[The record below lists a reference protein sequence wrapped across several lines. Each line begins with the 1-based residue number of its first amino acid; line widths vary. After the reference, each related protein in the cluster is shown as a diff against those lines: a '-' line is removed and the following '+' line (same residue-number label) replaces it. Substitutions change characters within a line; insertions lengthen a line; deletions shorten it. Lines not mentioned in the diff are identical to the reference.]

1 MSESVLMCNQAD
13 NLQSKSTL
21 EENKVAMEKS
31 QYTVKKINK
40 TEHDNFAQE
49 DILGIHHV
57 TAIASDPQKNIDF
70 YTQVLGLRLVKLTI
84 NFDDPTTYHLY
95 FGDEIGRPGTI
106 LTFFPWPNAPKGNRG
121 TGQVI
126 ATSFLI
132 PKSSVGYW
140 LDRLKSQKV
149 PGQGPTKR
157 FGDTEEVLT
166 LYDPDGLELEL
177 VANRSAEDRTLHV
190 WKEGPISIEHAIRGF
205 YSVTLLEVGYEHT
218 AHVLTNELGFKLV
231 GQDGS
236 RFRFQISEA
245 KEDDA
250 DGRNKNT
257 KGEHHGSNI
266 VDILCLPNAQY
277 GMIGVGTVHHVAWRT
292 PSDEQQK
299 MLRAKIFKAGLNAT
313 PVIDRTYF
321 HSVYFREPG
330 GVLFEIATN
339 PPGFATDEKVE
350 ELGTH
355 LMLPPWLESVRKDLE
370 RVLQPVHLPH
380 KKEKGQEQVLSKKN
394 NNDLIIRGIKAK
406 NVQE

>member
-1 MSESVLMCNQAD
+1 
-13 NLQSKSTL
+13 
-21 EENKVAMEKS
+21 MEKS
-31 QYTVKKINK
+31 QDITEKISNTDRK
-40 TEHDNFAQE
+40 NSNQE

-70 YTQVLGLRLVKLTI
+70 YTQILGLRLVKLTV

-106 LTFFPWPNAPKGNRG
+106 LTFFPWPKAPKGHRG

-132 PKSSVGYW
+132 PEHSTNYW
-140 LDRLKSQKV
+140 LDRLKNQKV
-149 PGQGPTKR
+149 PVQGPTKR

-177 VANRSAEDRTLHV
+177 VANRSSEERTANV
-190 WKEGPISIEHAIRGF
+190 WKEGPIPVEHAIRGF
-205 YSVTLLEVGYEHT
+205 YSVTLSEVGYEYT
-218 AHVLTNELGFKLV
+218 AHVLTNELGFKFI

-245 KEDDA
+245 KEDDDA
-250 DGRNKNT
+250 AGRNNNNNT
-257 KGEHHGSNI
+257 QGEHHGSNI
-266 VDILCLPNAQY
+266 VDVLCIPNAQY

-299 MLRAKIFKAGLNAT
+299 ILRAKIVKAGLNAT

-339 PPGFATDEKVE
+339 PPGFVIDEKIE

-355 LMLPPWLESVRKDLE
+355 LMLPQWLESVRKDLE
-370 RVLQPVHLPH
+370 VALPSIRLPDN
-380 KKEKGQEQVLSKKN
+380 KQKEQEQVLSEKQQQSAN
-394 NNDLIIRGIKAK
+394 EGN
-406 NVQE
+406 